1 MSAVRDYFQM
11 NPYGEVHLP
20 EQQSFPQSH
29 IKRAEDK
36 CMVSVCFKVLFE
48 VSREKC
54 EDLDRNGETKKFFDI
69 QASMKV
75 HCNESGIFCL
85 YKMQCE
91 FCFC

>member
-1 MSAVRDYFQM
+1 MVKFTCQSSN
-11 NPYGEVHLP
+11 NPFLR
-20 EQQSFPQSH
+20 QSH

-75 HCNESGIFCL
+75 HCNESEIFLCF
-85 YKMQCE
+85 YKEQCE
-91 FCFC
+91 FFCCC